1 MNSKMFYKFDSKHK
15 RLYVLSKLLVFIAII
30 IMGVVAM
37 KASGLELPTVE
48 EQIKFAGGIVLVA
61 VVVLMA
67 MFNRIK
73 ALFKIKSVGFVLTF
87 LILLSFSYTIKTLI
101 WSIGLIS
108 IPLLIDDIIINPLW
122 INYYYDKVGD

>member
-15 RLYVLSKLLVFIAII
+15 RLYVLSKLFVFIAIV
-30 IMGVVAM
+30 IMGVIAV

-48 EQIKFAGGIVLVA
+48 EQIKFGGGIVLVL

-67 MFNRIK
+67 MLNRLK
-73 ALFKIKSVGFVLTF
+73 TLFKIKSVGFILTF
-87 LILLSFSYTIKTLI
+87 LILLSFSYTIDTLI

-108 IPLLIDDIIINPLW
+108 IPLLVDDIIITPLW

>member
-15 RLYVLSKLLVFIAII
+15 RLYVLSKLFVFLAII
-30 IMGVVAM
+30 IMGVIAV

-48 EQIKFAGGIVLVA
+48 EQIKFGGGIVLVL

-67 MFNRIK
+67 MLNRLK
-73 ALFKIKSVGFVLTF
+73 TLFKIKSVGFILTF
-87 LILLSFSYTIKTLI
+87 LILLSFSYTIETLI

-108 IPLLIDDIIINPLW
+108 IPLLVDDIIITPLW